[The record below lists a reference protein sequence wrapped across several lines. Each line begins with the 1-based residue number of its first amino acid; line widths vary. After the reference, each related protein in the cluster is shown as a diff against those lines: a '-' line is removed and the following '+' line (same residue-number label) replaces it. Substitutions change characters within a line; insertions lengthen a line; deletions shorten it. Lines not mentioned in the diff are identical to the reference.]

1 MSLHVIVGAGTIG
14 SLAARILADRGD
26 RVRLVSRRGGG
37 PSGAGSGPASRGAR
51 AQPAPDGSRIERVA
65 LDATDAAALR
75 EVTAGAAALYNCA
88 NPLYHR
94 WPADWPPL
102 AAAML
107 AAAEATGAVLVTTS
121 NLYGYGPVDGAMTE
135 DLPLRA
141 GTVKGRVRARMWHDA
156 LAAHRA
162 GRARVTEAR
171 ASDYLGAGARSLVG
185 DMVLPRVVAGRRA
198 SVPAALDV
206 PHSFTYVG
214 DVARTLVTLAGD
226 ERAWGAAWHVPTAQP
241 VTIREVAER
250 AAALAGAPAPGLSRI
265 PGPVLWLGGLFS
277 PLAREFREMRYQFER
292 PFVLDSTAV
301 TETFGLKPTP
311 IDDAIAE
318 TVAALR

>member
-1 MSLHVIVGAGTIG
+1 MSLHVIVGAGTVG
-14 SLAARILADRGD
+14 SLTARILADRGD

-37 PSGAGSGPASRGAR
+37 PDRPG
-51 AQPAPDGSRIERVA
+51 IERVA
-65 LDATDAAALR
+65 LDATEADALR
-75 EVTAGAAALYNCA
+75 DLAAGAVALYNCA
-88 NPLYHR
+88 NPVYHR
-94 WPADWPPL
+94 WPTDWPPL
-102 AAAML
+102 AAAL
-107 AAAEATGAVLVTTS
+107 LSAAEATGAVLVTTS
-121 NLYGYGPVDGAMTE
+121 NLYGYGPVDGPMTE
-135 DLPLRA
+135 KLPLRA

-185 DMVLPRVVAGRRA
+185 DLVLPGVVAGRRA
-198 SVPAALDV
+198 LVPAALDV

-214 DVARTLVTLAGD
+214 DVAGTLVALAGD
-226 ERAWGAAWHVPTAQP
+226 ERAWGAAWHVPTSPP

-250 AAALAGAPAPGLSRI
+250 AAAIAGAPAPRLARM

-277 PLAREFREMRYQFER
+277 PVAREFREMRYQFER
-292 PFVLDSTAV
+292 PFVLDSSAATD
-301 TETFGLKPTP
+301 TFGLKATP
-311 IDDAIAE
+311 IDDAVAE